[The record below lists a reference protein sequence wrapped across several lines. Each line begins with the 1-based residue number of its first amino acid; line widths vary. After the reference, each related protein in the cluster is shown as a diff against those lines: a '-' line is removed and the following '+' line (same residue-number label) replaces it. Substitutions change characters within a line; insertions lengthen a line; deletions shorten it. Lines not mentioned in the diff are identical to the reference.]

1 MPRAGKTN
9 YLGNILLSGWNEIL
23 EYLSAH
29 VLTCLVPAFFIAGGI
44 AVAVSTTAVLKYFG
58 PQTKKYLSYGVA
70 SVSGVVLAVCS
81 CTILPLFAGIYRKG
95 AGLGP
100 AVTFLYAGPAINLL
114 AIVLTARKLGWDLGA
129 GRAVGAVLF
138 SILVGSIMA
147 FLFRKEETEKATKAD
162 QGGFNLAGI
171 EDVGKPVGQQL
182 VFFGILVAI
191 LLVGTAQV
199 PEAVKGTGIAL
210 LLAALALV
218 LWKWFTWEEVKQ
230 WLFETG
236 KLVKLIFPILI
247 VGVFI
252 AGALKVIIPPSW
264 IAASVGG
271 NGLLANFIAS
281 FVGALMYF
289 STLTEVPIVKMLLD
303 LGMGRG
309 PALALLLAG
318 PALSIP
324 NMLVIRNIMGTRKT
338 AAYVGLVVVMA
349 TVTGYLFGNL
359 AS

>member
-1 MPRAGKTN
+1 MPRAGKMN
-9 YLGNILLSGWNEIL
+9 YLRDILLGGWNGIL
-23 EYLSAH
+23 EYLSVH
-29 VLTCLVPAFFIAGGI
+29 VLVCLVPAFFIAGGI
-44 AVAVSTTAVLKYFG
+44 AVAASTTAVLKYFG
-58 PQTKKYLSYGVA
+58 PRTKKYLSYGVA

-129 GRAVGAVLF
+129 GRAAGAVLF
-138 SILVGSIMA
+138 SILIGSVMA
-147 FLFRKEETEKATKAD
+147 FLFRKEEAAKTAD
-162 QGGFNLAGI
+162 RNGFDLARI
-171 EDVGKPVGQQL
+171 EDGGKPAGQQL
-182 VFFGILVAI
+182 VFFGILAAI
-191 LLVGTAQV
+191 LLLGTTHV
-199 PEAVKGTGIAL
+199 PEAVMGTGIAL

-230 WLFETG
+230 WLSETG
-236 KLVKLIFPILI
+236 KLVRLILPVLL

-252 AGALKVIIPPSW
+252 AGVLKVIIPPSW

-271 NGLLANFIAS
+271 NGLPANFIAS
-281 FVGALMYF
+281 FVGALIYF
-289 STLTEVPIVKMLLD
+289 STLTEVPFVEMLLD

-324 NMLVIRNIMGTRKT
+324 NMLVLRNIMGTRKT
-338 AAYVGLVVVMA
+338 AAYVGLVVVAA
-349 TVTGYLFGNL
+349 TVTGFIFGNL
-359 AS
+359 AP